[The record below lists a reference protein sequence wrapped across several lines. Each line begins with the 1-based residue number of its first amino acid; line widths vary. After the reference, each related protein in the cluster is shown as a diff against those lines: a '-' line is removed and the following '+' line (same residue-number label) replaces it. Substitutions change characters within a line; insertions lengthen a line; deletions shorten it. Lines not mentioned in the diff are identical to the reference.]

1 MRKLVFLFALVA
13 AVAASVN
20 SAGIAAEVALDMDL
34 MQNIEDLNKSLSSNI
49 AIKDAPASTTDAKE
63 LNRLFTI
70 VEQHFVKKGDAQNA
84 VELSTKSKDL
94 TSEIIKHVAVKNF
107 DAATDAS
114 TTLSR
119 TCRSCHTF
127 YKKE

>member
-1 MRKLVFLFALVA
+1 MRKLAFILALFAA
-13 AVAASVN
+13 FAASVN

-49 AIKDAPASTTDAKE
+49 AIKDAPASTSDAKE
-63 LNRLFTI
+63 LNKLFTI
-70 VEQHFVKKGDAQNA
+70 VEQHFIQKGDAQNA

-94 TSEIIKHVAVKNF
+94 TSDIIKHVAVKNF